1 MEQPVS
7 QPSPSGRAVERPLT
21 KNIRP
26 GEEPLSLRE
35 YEQAGGYQAVR
46 TALGSLSPSEVVDV
60 VKQANLRGRGGAGF
74 PTGVKWS
81 LVPMGDTAPRPKYL
95 IANADEM
102 EPGTFKDRL
111 LLEGDPHQLLE
122 GMILSAYAIQA
133 DVAYIF
139 LRWEYTL
146 AATRLRR
153 AIAEAY
159 DHHYLGRHIRGSDYS
174 LELYLHT
181 SAGRYICGEETALL
195 NALEGKRATP
205 RAKPP
210 FPQVSGL
217 WGKPTVVQNVE
228 TLCNVPHIVHRGA
241 EWYKSLSYTDDGGT
255 KIYGV
260 SGKVKRP
267 GAWELPM
274 GTPLREILEEH
285 AGGLRDGL
293 TLRGVLPGGASTD
306 FLVAEH
312 LDIPMDYAAVQKAGS
327 RLGTGT
333 LIVLDDQTCPVGMV
347 HNLER
352 FFAQESC
359 GWCTPCREGLP
370 WTAQLLQALEDG
382 QGQPGDLERLA
393 LHTQFLGPGLT
404 FCALA
409 PGAMEP
415 LQSALRYFRD
425 DFEQHI
431 RDKKCP
437 WR

>member
-1 MEQPVS
+1 MEQ
-7 QPSPSGRAVERPLT
+7 PLT

-26 GEEPLSLRE
+26 GEEPLDLKA
-35 YEQAGGYQAVR
+35 YEQAGGYQATR
-46 TALGSLSPSEVVDV
+46 KALQGMTPPEVTEL
-60 VKQANLRGRGGAGF
+60 VKDSNLRGRGGAGF
-74 PTGVKWS
+74 PTAQKWS
-81 LVPMGDTAPRPKYL
+81 FVPMGDDAPRRKYL

-122 GMILSAYAIQA
+122 GMLISAYAIQA
-133 DVAYIF
+133 EMAYIF
-139 LRWEYTL
+139 LRWEYKV
-146 AATRLRR
+146 AAERLTK

-159 DHHYLGRHIRGSDYS
+159 GAGYLGHNILGSGYG
-174 LELYLHT
+174 LELHLHV
-181 SAGRYICGEETALL
+181 SAGRYMCGEETGLL

-205 RAKPP
+205 RSKPP
-210 FPQVSGL
+210 FPQTSGL
-217 WGKPTVVQNVE
+217 WGKPTIVNNVE
-228 TLCNVPHIVHRGA
+228 TLCNLPHIINNGA
-241 EWYKSLSYTDDGGT
+241 EWFKGLSHSQDSGT

-260 SGKVKRP
+260 SGRVKRP

-274 GTPLREILEEH
+274 GTTIREILEDH
-285 AGGLRDGL
+285 AGGMRDGCKF
-293 TLRGVLPGGASTD
+293 RGLLPGGASTE
-306 FLVAEH
+306 FLVEEH
-312 LDIPMDYAAVQKAGS
+312 LDVKMDFDSVQKAGS

-333 LIVLDDQTCPVGMV
+333 MIVFDDQTCPVGMV

-359 GWCTPCREGLP
+359 GWCTPCRDGLP
-370 WTAQLLQALEDG
+370 WTAQILQALEDG
-382 QGQPGDLERLA
+382 RGQPRDLQRLV
-393 LHTQFLGPGLT
+393 LHTKLLGPGHT

-415 LQSALRYFRD
+415 LQSALKYFQE

-431 RDKKCP
+431 REHRCP